1 MHSFEDDLEDL
12 EVEGLEV
19 EGFGAAVIPL
29 KREVIIAQSMVKG
42 ERSNQRKEIKS
53 PPGKLTYNRYKLQSD
68 GGQNE
73 NSLNSQRCLL
83 SAGPAR

>member
-1 MHSFEDDLEDL
+1 MKNVFLD
-12 EVEGLEV
+12 EVGNLPV
-19 EGFGAAVIPL
+19 SNYSLFCLL
-29 KREVIIAQSMVKG
+29 KSGNSIRERRRQSMVKG